1 MRSAVVPR
9 GSGDSAQEIANEEAE
24 LQAEQEPDRTHRDT
38 PPEAVW
44 VLVPSGALPER
55 WVHRALPLS
64 LVRLLPEESEQL
76 LESGVTSPAMSLE
89 EEDLARLVARGMG
102 APEIARQ
109 LHMTPRSVY
118 RRLARLRKRFEARN
132 STELAAILA
141 KQGF

>member
-1 MRSAVVPR
+1 M
-9 GSGDSAQEIANEEAE
+9 
-24 LQAEQEPDRTHRDT
+24 QAEQEPDRAHRDT

-44 VLVPSGALPER
+44 VLVPKDALPER
-55 WVHRALPLS
+55 WAHRALPLS

-76 LESGVTSPAMSLE
+76 LENGATSPAMSLE
-89 EEDLARLVARGMG
+89 EESLARLVARGMG
-102 APEIARQ
+102 APDIARQ

-118 RRLARLRKRFEARN
+118 RRLARLRKRFDART